1 MKNKIELK
9 KYLFKVLIFSLCL
22 LSLFLIINIYEY
34 QIYTDNFN
42 NKINNIVDT
51 LQNKYPD
58 LTEKEIVEILNSEGN
73 NESKIL
79 KKYGISLS
87 DKSIVV
93 ENEKKH
99 KEFLIIDTIILIFGI
114 FSLVSLFIMYLRKR
128 DKVISDITKYIEELN
143 KKNYSLKIDSN
154 SEDELSILKNEIYK
168 TTVMLKETA
177 ENSKRDRKNLK
188 SSLEDISHQLK
199 TPLTS
204 ILVMLDN
211 LIDDSDMDKE
221 TREDFI
227 RDIKRNITNIN
238 FLVQSI
244 LKLSKFDANTINF
257 IKEKKLLKDIVNEAI
272 KNVSTLCDLKNIKLN
287 IKGDPN
293 AKITCDFMWQVE
305 ALTNIIKNC
314 VEHSSINS
322 KIDIFYEQNNAYSM
336 IIIKDYGD
344 GIDED
349 EISHIFE
356 RFYKGKNSSPDSIG
370 IGLAL
375 SKTIIENDNGVVVA
389 ESDETGTKFIIK
401 YFSL

>member
-1 MKNKIELK
+1 MKNKIELE
-9 KYLFKVLIFSLCL
+9 KYLFKVLILSGCL

-34 QIYTDNFN
+34 QTYTDNFN
-42 NKINNIVDT
+42 SKINNIVDT

-93 ENEKKH
+93 ENDKKH
-99 KEFLIIDTIILIFGI
+99 HEFLIFNMIILAFGI
-114 FSLVSLFIMYLRKR
+114 LSLISLFIMYLRKR
-128 DKVISDITKYIEELN
+128 DKDISDITKYIEELN

-177 ENSKRDRKNLK
+177 ENSKKDRKNLK
-188 SSLEDISHQLK
+188 TSLEDISHQLK
-199 TPLTS
+199 SPLTS

-211 LIDDSDMDKE
+211 LIDDPDMDKE

-227 RDIKRNITNIN
+227 RDIKRNITSIN

-244 LKLSKFDANTINF
+244 LKLSKFDVNTITF
-257 IKEKKLLKDIVNEAI
+257 IKQKILIKDIINEAE
-272 KNVSTLCDLKNIKLN
+272 KNVSTLCDLKNINLN
-287 IKGDPN
+287 IKGDNN

-305 ALTNIIKNC
+305 AITNIIKNC

-322 KIDIFYEQNNAYSM
+322 KIDILYEQNNAYSM
-336 IIIKDYGD
+336 IKIKDYGD
-344 GIDED
+344 GIDEN

-356 RFYKGKNSSPDSIG
+356 RFYKGKNSSLDSIG

-389 ESDETGTKFIIK
+389 QSDETGTKFIIK